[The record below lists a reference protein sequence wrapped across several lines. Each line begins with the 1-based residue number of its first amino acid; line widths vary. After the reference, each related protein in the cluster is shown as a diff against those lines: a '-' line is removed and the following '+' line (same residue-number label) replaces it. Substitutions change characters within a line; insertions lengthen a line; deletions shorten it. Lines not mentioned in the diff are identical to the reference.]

1 MTQPLKGKT
10 CLITGITQGIGR
22 AAALE
27 IAKTGINLVLVAR
40 DAARGQEVVDEIK
53 TQTGNHNVELLLGD
67 LSKTADVRRI
77 ADEFKAKHPQLHLLV
92 NNAGAV
98 FTSRQTTADGFEMT
112 FGLNHLSY
120 FLLTHLLLDTLKKSA
135 PARIVNV
142 ASDAHKGMKLN
153 FDDLQSE
160 RGYSAFRVYGQSKL
174 ANILFTNELARRLQ
188 GTGVTVNAL
197 HPGVVATGFGKNNGA
212 FLRFLVK
219 LAGPLLRTPEQGA
232 RTTVYLATSPEVEGV
247 TGKYFANSKEAR
259 STQESLDPQNAKRLW
274 EVSEKLL
281 KI

>member
-53 TQTGNHNVELLLGD
+53 AKTGNHDVELLLGD

-77 ADEFKAKHPQLHLLV
+77 AEEFKARHPQLHLLV

-98 FTSRQTTADGFEMT
+98 FTSRKTTADGFEMT

-174 ANILFTNELARRLQ
+174 ANILFTYELARRLA
-188 GTGVTVNAL
+188 GTGVTANAL
-197 HPGVVATGFGKNNGA
+197 HPGVVSTGFGKNNGG
-212 FLRFLVK
+212 LLGFLVK
-219 LAGPLLRTPEQGA
+219 LAGPLLKTPEQGA

-259 STQESLDPQNAKRLW
+259 STKESLDPQNAKRLW
-274 EVSEKLL
+274 EASEKLL